1 MVKVTLAK
9 YWSPEDVVH
18 PPGSVVEVDE
28 ETARWLKACGA
39 LVDSSAKTAVKKP
52 VEKPKTEP
60 APEPEAEPKA
70 AAGSVERPARAAS
83 IDDWRKYAESLGI
96 VTKGLSKKD
105 IIAATQ

>member
-39 LVDSSAKTAVKKP
+39 LVDSSAKAAVKKP
-52 VEKPKTEP
+52 ELKSKPT
-60 APEPEAEPKA
+60 PEPEPEPKA
-70 AAGSVERPARAAS
+70 AAPADDVERPARAAS

-105 IIAATQ
+105 IIAATR

>member
-9 YWSPEDVVH
+9 YWSPEDVIH

-28 ETARWLKACGA
+28 ETARWLKACAA
-39 LVDSSAKTAVKKP
+39 LVDSSAKPAAKKP
-52 VEKPKTEP
+52 EPKPKPTSETQP
-60 APEPEAEPKA
+60 EPKA
-70 AAGSVERPARAAS
+70 PAGEVERPARAAS

-105 IIAATQ
+105 LIAATR

>member
-1 MVKVTLAK
+1 MAKVTLAK

-18 PPGSVVEVDE
+18 PPGTVVEVDD
-28 ETARWLKACGA
+28 ETAQWLKSCGA
-39 LVDSSAKTAVKKP
+39 LVDSSAKSAVKP
-52 VEKPKTEP
+52 VAKPK
-60 APEPEAEPKA
+60 PEAEPEPKA
-70 AAGSVERPARAAS
+70 AEPAGSVERPARAAS